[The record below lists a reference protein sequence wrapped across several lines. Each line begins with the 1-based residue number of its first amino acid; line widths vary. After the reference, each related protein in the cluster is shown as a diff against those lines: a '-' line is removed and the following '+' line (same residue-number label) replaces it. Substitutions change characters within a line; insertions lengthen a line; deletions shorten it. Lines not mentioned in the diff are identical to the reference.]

1 MLSWFNNLKIRGK
14 LIVAFLGVVSLTVI
28 VSLVSLLS
36 QNNAQNTVTQLL
48 KRDVRIAELSLQS
61 KNAMLEARRRE
72 KDYLL
77 RYKELGFEEA
87 RTEYVTQVQNQIDV
101 IRQNIIEIKPL
112 EIHNEQLQTL
122 EEMENFVDNYENT
135 FLAMVELIEKRGYV
149 DTGLEGQFRAKV
161 HEIEAVVEAKS
172 LDQLTIDML
181 TMRRREKDYLLRG
194 DQKYVDLL
202 HETVAQFK
210 THVGQT
216 DLSQAE
222 QLNLLTLGEEYQS
235 LFDQLV
241 TTDTQ
246 IAASK
251 TAYRNAVHQL
261 EPPLDKFYQTAKQD
275 QDNAAAILQ
284 RTLQFALWTVLGI
297 SLVAVLVGIVIA
309 FLLSRSMAKTV
320 NVVARAAEEIA
331 AGNLNQSIEIK
342 SKDEFGSMA
351 ASFQRMISNLRE
363 LIGQVQQGADQVAGA
378 SQQLNTSTEQAGTAS
393 QQVAS
398 ISQQVA
404 EGTNQQTQTVTETTG
419 NVDQIARAA
428 EGVARGS
435 QEQAQGVQT
444 TSELINEMADIVE
457 NVAGIV
463 QDAVEKVQEM
473 GSVSKEIG
481 RIVGTIDEIADKT
494 DMLALNAAVEA
505 ARAGEHG
512 RGFAVVADQVR
523 KLSEDSKGATRDI
536 TDLIE
541 RVQSTVDQAINAMA
555 GTGARNSSG
564 ISRAMAELKEKSNG
578 VVAAIESVSTVV
590 EENTA
595 IAEEMAANAKEV
607 TASMEGIAGIA
618 EENSAATEEVS
629 SSAEEMSAQIE
640 EVVASAEE
648 LAALAEQL
656 REATTQ
662 FRLEDED
669 VETNHD
675 PDTNGS

>member
-555 GTGARNSSG
+555 GTGTRNSSG